1 MPGAMSETAAT
12 AFWQPMATPNLFQL
26 AAPAKPHPG
35 PPDVPISEQ
44 VQHIVT
50 GGPQV
55 WVPLLTT
62 LGRLAVTLTIAALIL
77 VVTFWLA
84 NWMAKLARNATAR
97 FHRHDQ
103 PDTVL
108 QGFISSVVRYAVWI
122 IGGIAV
128 LQQLGVQ
135 TTSVLAVLGAASLAI
150 GLALQGGLSNVAAGV
165 MILLLRPYRIG
176 DRVKVAGVEG
186 RVRGL
191 DLFVTRVHDF
201 DNSVMF
207 IPNSKALG
215 DVIVNYT
222 MTENRRIVMDFGIDY
237 DDNVDLALAILR
249 QVAHEDPRIVEDP
262 APWAKLTAMGDNAVT
277 VTLRAWTSPD
287 GYVDTRFDLIKTIK
301 ARLEAAGI
309 SFPYPHQVPVEA
321 RVFTPPDK
329 ERQARELEEM
339 RRAGHKAVQSEQT
352 GDRSSG
358 STSEGN

>member
-1 MPGAMSETAAT
+1 MP
-12 AFWQPMATPNLFQL
+12 TPNIFQSAL
-26 AAPAKPHPG
+26 AAPAVASGAASKAAPA
-35 PPDVPISEQ
+35 PPDAPISDQ

-50 GGPQV
+50 GGPQA

-62 LGRLAVTLTIAALIL
+62 LGRLAMNLAIAAVIL
-77 VVTFWLA
+77 VITFWLA
-84 NWMAKLARNATAR
+84 TWMASLARNATAR
-97 FHRHDQ
+97 FHRHDE

-108 QGFISSVVRYAVWI
+108 QGFISSLVRYAVWI

-128 LQQLGVQ
+128 LQQVGVQ

-222 MTENRRIVMDFGIDY
+222 MPETRRIVMEFGIDY
-237 DDNVDLALAILR
+237 DDNIDLALGLLIE
-249 QVAHEDPRIVEDP
+249 VAREDPRIVSDP
-262 APWAKLTAMGDNAVT
+262 EPWAKLTALGDNSVT

-287 GYVDTRFDLIKTIK
+287 GYVDTRFDLIKKIK
-301 ARLEAAGI
+301 ARFEAAGL
-309 SFPYPHQVPVEA
+309 SFPYPHQVPTET
-321 RVFTPPDK
+321 RGFTPPDK
-329 ERQARELEEM
+329 ARQARELK
-339 RRAGHKAVQSEQT
+339 RLRAAGHEADDCSEQT

-358 STSEGN
+358 SASEAN